1 MYTCLCLL
9 TSFPSVKRLFAH
21 KSFFFFFFFFCRHR
35 NVVWGGGVCVCPFF
49 PFFASN
55 NTCVRGC
62 VYVCACVYLASR
74 QKQLRLSSCRV
85 PQEPRSFPA
94 QHITLQN
101 YRGRSWWKMRLILDR
116 NYCSNPQ
123 APTPACFFFFS
134 LLLCMLLSIYC
145 ISQSIFYISLAA
157 PLLHLSSFILNAG
170 KFLL

>member
-1 MYTCLCLL
+1 MELTCTLGSPRSFVLARCMCAECL
-9 TSFPSVKRLFAH
+9 SYFNVHMSLFAN
-21 KSFFFFFFFFCRHR
+21 KFPICQALVCPQVFFFSF
-35 NVVWGGGVCVCPFF
+35 
-49 PFFASN
+49 FFASN
-55 NTCVRGC
+55 NTCVRGW

-123 APTPACFFFFS
+123 APTPACFFFFLS
-134 LLLCMLLSIYC
+134 LALYASFYLLYLSIH
-145 ISQSIFYISLAA
+145 F
-157 PLLHLSSFILNAG
+157 LHFTGCTSSSPF
-170 KFLL
+170 FFHS